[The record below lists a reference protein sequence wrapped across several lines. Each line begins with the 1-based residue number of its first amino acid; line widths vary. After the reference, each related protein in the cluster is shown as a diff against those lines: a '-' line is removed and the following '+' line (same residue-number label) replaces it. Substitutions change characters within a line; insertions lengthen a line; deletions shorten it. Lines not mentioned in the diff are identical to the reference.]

1 MVTLMLVDKPYYDY
15 DYKYYD
21 KVTSGNESE
30 LNSDDKTR
38 SILARFGIGVRKD
51 PAEMDMGELQEYGMS
66 LNDK

>member
-1 MVTLMLVDKPYYDY
+1 MLVDKPYYDY

-38 SILARFGIGVRKD
+38 SILARFGIGVGKD
-51 PAEMDMGELQEYGMS
+51 PAGL
-66 LNDK
+66 L

>member
-1 MVTLMLVDKPYYDY
+1 MLVDKPYYDY

-21 KVTSGNESE
+21 KVTSGNESGNGSV

-38 SILARFGIGVRKD
+38 SILARFGIGVGKD
-51 PAEMDMGELQEYGMS
+51 PAEMNMEELQEYGMS

>member
-1 MVTLMLVDKPYYDY
+1 MLVDKPYYDY

-38 SILARFGIGVRKD
+38 SILGRFGIGVRKD
-51 PAEMDMGELQEYGMS
+51 PAEMDMEELQEYGMS